1 VPRTRVSLPFGFAI
15 ETDYPRKVDI
25 ALMTRPLKRIDKY
38 LFVDDQN
45 RFYFCVT
52 DFFHHNPKIRD
63 TPESRALV
71 AQRFKEL
78 FPGSLI
84 FEEYNQSTAT
94 EGQRLAEPISTSEPG
109 SIEISERKT
118 PVAVRAGQTVKA
130 FALIEADYI
139 QAHQT
144 VTCPLCPVRYL
155 LFVHYKDRKEGQN
168 QREVRPEIAK
178 LFFELIAK
186 DHATGHLQDQF
197 IVPPFSD
204 DEGL

>member
-1 VPRTRVSLPFGFAI
+1 
-15 ETDYPRKVDI
+15 
-25 ALMTRPLKRIDKY
+25 

-45 RFYFCVT
+45 RFYFSVT
-52 DFFHHNPKIRD
+52 DFFHHNPKMRD

-84 FEEYNQSTAT
+84 FEEYSQSAAT
-94 EGQRLAEPISTSEPG
+94 EGKSTKLSSEGDNLRQRLAEPISTSEPG
-109 SIEISERKT
+109 SIGISERKT
-118 PVAVRAGQTVKA
+118 PVAVRDGQTVKA

-155 LFVHYKDRKEGQN
+155 LFVHYEERKEGQN

-178 LFFELIAK
+178 LFFDLIAK
-186 DHATGHLQDQF
+186 DHATGHLRDQF
-197 IVPPFSD
+197 IVPLFSD